1 MFNKSP
7 LKSRI
12 QIRILLAGAVS
23 VLALSACNSGDAAKG
38 AAAPASASASAK
50 DAVVATVNGAP
61 IAESRVDLMLK
72 QRAAQGQPDNPE
84 TRKAVLD
91 QLTMQ
96 MLVAQ
101 EAVKKGIDKT
111 PEIADQIELTRQSVL
126 ANAFVQDYL
135 KTSVISDD
143 MLKAEYDKIK
153 AQMSGTEYKARHILV
168 EKEADAK
175 DIIAK
180 LKKEPK
186 AFEAL
191 AKQKSLDTGSKVN
204 GGDLG
209 WFDPRNMVP
218 EFGAAVAK
226 LEKGKFTDEPVK
238 SQFGYHVIL
247 LEDSRA
253 KAVPPLEQVKP
264 GLTQQVQQQNLK
276 KLLDDMKAKA
286 KIEIV
291 QAPAPAAAPAAAGSP
306 AAGSPAAG
314 SPAAASAA
322 ASVPPSAAA
331 PAKETKP
338 AAEEPV
344 KK

>member
-1 MFNKSP
+1 MLNKSP

-12 QIRILLAGAVS
+12 EIRILLAGAVS
-23 VLALSACNSGDAAKG
+23 VLALSACTSRDNAK
-38 AAAPASASASAK
+38 SAEPAK
-50 DAVVATVNGAP
+50 DVAVATVNGTP
-61 IAESRVDLMLK
+61 IAASRIDLMVK

-84 TRKAVLD
+84 TRKAILD

-96 MLVAQ
+96 LLVAQ
-101 EAVKKGIDKT
+101 EAVKKGLDKT
-111 PEIADQIELTRQSVL
+111 PEIADQVELTRQSVL
-126 ANAFVQDYL
+126 ANAYVQDYL

-180 LKKEPK
+180 LKKDPK

-209 WFDPRNMVP
+209 WFDPHNMVP

-226 LEKGKFTDEPVK
+226 LDKGKFTEEPVK

-286 KIEIV
+286 KIEIA
-291 QAPAPAAAPAAAGSP
+291 QAQPPAPVAAPASAAV
-306 AAGSPAAG
+306 
-314 SPAAASAA
+314 AASAA
-322 ASVPPSAAA
+322 APATITPPAE
-331 PAKETKP
+331 PAKK
-338 AAEEPV
+338 
-344 KK
+344 